1 MSRRP
6 DTATLLQAGRR
17 AVLDLIEPDMPGD
30 RKYRMLMVANAFAI
44 ALRDLAGSDAPDDAE
59 LDLFEL
65 LYGAG
70 TVTAAG
76 ADPAARLVALNRRL
90 AGEIRDGQWDE
101 LSQPLMDLLLHQVRT
116 RISRSNPKYFK
127 RSPEG

>member
-17 AVLDLIEPDMPGD
+17 AVLDLIEPGMPGD

-44 ALRDLAGSDAPDDAE
+44 ALRDLAGGDAPDETE
-59 LDLFEL
+59 LELFEL

-70 TVTAAG
+70 RVTAAG
-76 ADPAARLVALNRRL
+76 KDSATRLVVLNRRL

-101 LSQPLMDLLLHQVRT
+101 LSQPLMELLLHQVRT
-116 RISRSNPKYFK
+116 RIARSNPKYFK
-127 RSPEG
+127 RPPEG

>member
-76 ADPAARLVALNRRL
+76 ADAAARLVALNRRL

-101 LSQPLMDLLLHQVRT
+101 LSQPLMDLLLHQVRA
-116 RISRSNPKYFK
+116 RIARSNPKYFK